1 MSPSSPWAAAPAP
14 EVSASV
20 ASRLA
25 PACGKTPPVCSS
37 AAVLSAPSAAGRE
50 ATAER
55 ATEKSAWSDPAA
67 PGATV
72 APGAAGGGAVTFGA
86 GRRDGGGAGT
96 SAADAAV
103 TLGSNEADLLDSP
116 GIGELWNVGSG
127 VMVTDSWNIRPHL

>member
-1 MSPSSPWAAAPAP
+1 MSPSEPSAAAPAP

-20 ASRLA
+20 VSRLA
-25 PACGKTPPVCSS
+25 PACGATPPVCSS
-37 AAVLSAPSAAGRE
+37 AAVLSGASAAGRE

-55 ATEKSAWSDPAA
+55 ATEKSAWSAPAV

-72 APGAAGGGAVTFGA
+72 SPGGG
-86 GRRDGGGAGT
+86 
-96 SAADAAV
+96 AV

-127 VMVTDSWNIRPHL
+127 VMVTDSWNIRPHLA